1 VRHPPI
7 TLRGGGVEG
16 LAFGEDVVGDA
27 AEFADEAKPGE
38 ELQAVVGEI
47 DLPPIK
53 TLAGGGHEVVMIVVP
68 AFAEGDEREQ
78 PVVLAGVV
86 CRETAVAENVRKRI
100 DGERAVPEEDGA
112 QEKAP
117 DEQRP
122 GTDEPQRYG

>member
-1 VRHPPI
+1 MNWGSAAC
-7 TLRGGGVEG
+7 LGGGGVES

-27 AEFADEAKPGE
+27 AEFADDAEPRE

-68 AFAEGDEREQ
+68 AFAEGDQGEQ
-78 PVVLAGVV
+78 PVVLAGVGG
-86 CRETAVAENVRKRI
+86 REAALAKDVGERI

-117 DEQRP
+117 D
-122 GTDEPQRYG
+122 